1 MAYKQTRE
9 KHTIREVK
17 IADTDASI
25 TYTLIRKK
33 VKNINMRIKPDLRI
47 NVSAPTWVTNSEVDN
62 FVLSNK
68 EFIHRSY
75 QKFQSRAA
83 KKIESTPLHFVTGE
97 TMQILGNPVKLSVI
111 NAAKNSVVLDGDS
124 IVIATKDVEDIERK
138 SALVEKW
145 LREQAYSL
153 FAELTLDFYK
163 KYFYDSYNFKC
174 PSVKV
179 RKMKSKWG
187 SCMWRRG
194 EITYSLNL
202 YYQDMQFVEYVV
214 AHELCHMVVPNHSK
228 DFYRLM
234 DEIMPDHKTRR
245 KIPSLSNG

>member
-1 MAYKQTRE
+1 MATKKARE
-9 KHTIREVK
+9 KHTIREAK
-17 IADTDASI
+17 SDTTDAPI
-25 TYTLIRKK
+25 TYKLIRKK
-33 VKNINMRIKPDLRI
+33 VKNINMRIKPDLSI

-62 FVLSNK
+62 FVLSNR

-83 KKIESTPLHFVTGE
+83 KKIESTPLRFVSGE
-97 TMQILGNPVKLSVI
+97 TMLILGNPVKLSVI
-111 NAAKNSVVLDGDS
+111 NAAKNSVMLDGDT
-124 IVIATKDVEDIERK
+124 IVLATKHTEDIEK
-138 SALVEKW
+138 KGAIVEKW
-145 LREQAYSL
+145 LREQACSL
-153 FAELTLDFYK
+153 FAELTLDFYG
-163 KYFYDSYNFKC
+163 KYFHDSYNFKC

-202 YYQDMQFVEYVV
+202 YHQNMQFVEYVV

-228 DFYRLM
+228 NFYRLM

-245 KIPSLSNG
+245 KIPRLQ